1 MVETISGLSTLATYG
16 IAGVCLGLIG
26 LLAFVLKCVFENT
39 KATQGIIQ
47 QASETQQKLVDIVAK
62 DAEKTAENTEV
73 LRALKTQLEICN
85 AAKK

>member
-1 MVETISGLSTLATYG
+1 MVETISGLSSLATYG

-26 LLAFVLKCVFENT
+26 LLAFVLKCVFDNT
-39 KATQGIIQ
+39 KATQEIIK

-73 LRALKTQLEICN
+73 LRALKEQLIICN
-85 AAKK
+85 RPK